1 MKRSKLYNN
10 LIRALRPAILR
21 VERKM
26 DKNRASAQR
35 AIGAYKVKLDDEY
48 VALRDQLDN
57 LKKQMADA
65 YRIRD
70 RARQGEGYWDNVE
83 KNRMPEGYQHP

>member
-10 LIRALRPAILR
+10 LIRALRPEILR

-26 DKNRASAQR
+26 EKNRKGAQR
-35 AIGAYKVKLDDEY
+35 AIGRYKKELDEQY
-48 VALRDQLDN
+48 VLMQIRLDL
-57 LKKQMADA
+57 LKEELTKA
-65 YRIRD
+65 YRTRD
-70 RARQGEGYWDNVE
+70 RARAGEAYWENVE